1 MDLINILTFLLSSLR
16 LSLKVLV
23 ESDIGITTNTRKSK
37 KYLDV
42 MISLGFCNRKFQ
54 MSKV

>member
-16 LSLKVLV
+16 LSLRVRV

-42 MISLGFCNRKFQ
+42 MISLGFYNRKFQ
-54 MSKV
+54 ISKV